1 MAHQAFVTNP
11 RGAAA
16 PSRPNGNGGGLIEN
30 VSSFGN
36 DVASLAALQ
45 GQLAAA
51 DAKESFRRAIP
62 SIAGLVVAIL
72 LAIAGV
78 VVLVAGLALWIAE
91 EAQIKP
97 AAALM
102 LTGLGA
108 LVVVALLA
116 TVSAKFLK
124 SSFSTFRRS
133 SEEFERNLAWVKTTL
148 SYSGR

>member
-1 MAHQAFVTNP
+1 M
-11 RGAAA
+11 
-16 PSRPNGNGGGLIEN
+16 EN

-36 DVASLAALQ
+36 DVAALAALQ

-51 DAKESFRRAIP
+51 DARESLRRAIP

-91 EAQIKP
+91 EAQMKP

-108 LVVVALLA
+108 LVVVALLGA
-116 TVSAKFLK
+116 VSARFLK
-124 SSFSTFRRS
+124 SSFTTFRRS

>member
-1 MAHQAFVTNP
+1 MAHQAFMNDP
-11 RGAAA
+11 RRA
-16 PSRPNGNGGGLIEN
+16 PAPAGRSNGTGLIEN

-51 DAKESFRRAIP
+51 DARESFRRAIP

-78 VVLVAGLALWIAE
+78 GVVVAGLALWIAE
-91 EAQIKP
+91 EAQMKP
-97 AAALM
+97 AVALM

-108 LVVVALLA
+108 LVLVALLA
-116 TVSAKFLK
+116 AISVRFLK